1 MSTKHFF
8 PDTEGVVLRA
18 LDSIV
23 ARNPH
28 LEHDRASRVVFSRTH
43 PPSKVTIISGGG
55 SGHEP
60 AWAGYVGDGMLT
72 ASVAGEVF
80 ASPSTK
86 QVMAAIRNVPSDA
99 GVILCI
105 TNYTGDRLHF
115 GLAREKTHAMG
126 QKIAQ
131 IPLTDDVALGRKK
144 SELLGRRGLA
154 GNVLVLK
161 LLGAAAHESWKFDE
175 CWKLGTEVNG
185 QLATIG
191 TSLDHCHIPGRT
203 HHETI
208 DHDAC
213 VLGMG
218 IHNEPGLRKISPMPS
233 PADLIK
239 EMLLYVLD
247 PNDSDRAFVKFD
259 PKDEI
264 ALLINNF
271 GGLSNLELEALTQIA
286 LEQLEQD
293 WKIKP
298 CRIYSGMFETSLN
311 GPGFSLT
318 LGNLSNVATA
328 VDKPVSELLRLLDAP
343 TSAPAWPRSGYGQ
356 PVEVS
361 KESAERREKAQAQ
374 AEESSLNVKGPE
386 APPSLLHALRTA
398 CSAAL
403 TAEPDI
409 TKYDIQ
415 MGDGDCGEAVAGVS
429 KALLASMKAA
439 PFITKVP
446 SLFDCLDS
454 INGTLEDMGGSLGA
468 ILSILLTA
476 FAGNLQRAAGSQSS
490 FNLDVTSIGDA
501 AGEALDALKAYT
513 GARQGDRT
521 VMDTLIPWC
530 ESLRETRDV
539 GKALLAAE
547 EGAKKT
553 AAMKPKFG
561 RATYVG
567 DVKEGESMPPDP
579 GAFAVAVFLRGLVE
593 GGGWA

>member
-8 PDTEGVVLRA
+8 PDTNGVVVRA
-18 LDSIV
+18 LNSIV

-28 LEHDRASRVVFSRTH
+28 LEHDEANRVVFSKTH

-86 QVMAAIRNVPSDA
+86 QVMAAIRNAPSDA

-115 GLAREKTHAMG
+115 GLAREKTHALG

-161 LLGAAAHESWKFDE
+161 LLGAAAHESWSFEE
-175 CWKLGTEVNG
+175 CWKLGSEVNA

-203 HHETI
+203 HHESI
-208 DHDAC
+208 DDAAC

-233 PADLIK
+233 PHDLIQ

-247 PNDSDRAFVKFD
+247 PNDSDRAFVKFSPED
-259 PKDEI
+259 DI

-286 LEQLEQD
+286 LEQLDND

-318 LGNLSNVATA
+318 LGNLSNVATSVNRA
-328 VDKPVSELLRLLDAP
+328 VSELLRLLDAP

-356 PVEVS
+356 PVNISEEAANRRA
-361 KESAERREKAQAQ
+361 KARAEAEKVGQD
-374 AEESSLNVKGPE
+374 LKGPE
-386 APPSLLHALRTA
+386 APPSLLLALSTA
-398 CSAAL
+398 CNAAM
-403 TAEPDI
+403 AEEPNI

-415 MGDGDCGEAVAGVS
+415 MGDGDCGEAVAGVC

-439 PFITKVP
+439 PFVTKAP
-446 SLFDCLDS
+446 SLFACLAA
-454 INGTLEDMGGSLGA
+454 INSTLEDMGGSLGA

-476 FAGNLQRAAGSQSS
+476 FAGNLQRAAVSQPS
-490 FNLDVTSIGDA
+490 FKLDVASIEDA
-501 AGEALDALKAYT
+501 SGEALDALKAYT
-513 GARQGDRT
+513 GAREGDRT
-521 VMDTLIPWC
+521 VMDALIPWC
-530 ESLRETRDV
+530 ESLQYSKDV
-539 GKALLAAE
+539 SKALSAAE

-553 AAMKPKFG
+553 AGMKPRFG

-567 DVKEGESMPPDP
+567 EVKDGEAMPPDP
-579 GAFAVAVFLRGLVE
+579 GAYAVAVFLRGLVE

>member
-1 MSTKHFF
+1 M
-8 PDTEGVVLRA
+8 PRG
-18 LDSIV
+18 
-23 ARNPH
+23 
-28 LEHDRASRVVFSRTH
+28 
-43 PPSKVTIISGGG
+43 IS
-55 SGHEP
+55 
-60 AWAGYVGDGMLT
+60 
-72 ASVAGEVF
+72 
-80 ASPSTK
+80 
-86 QVMAAIRNVPSDA
+86 
-99 GVILCI
+99 
-105 TNYTGDRLHF
+105 
-115 GLAREKTHAMG
+115 
-126 QKIAQ
+126 
-131 IPLTDDVALGRKK
+131 
-144 SELLGRRGLA
+144 
-154 GNVLVLK
+154 
-161 LLGAAAHESWKFDE
+161 
-175 CWKLGTEVNG
+175 
-185 QLATIG
+185 
-191 TSLDHCHIPGRT
+191 
-203 HHETI
+203 
-208 DHDAC
+208 
-213 VLGMG
+213 
-218 IHNEPGLRKISPMPS
+218 
-233 PADLIK
+233 LI
-239 EMLLYVLD
+239 YFNT
-247 PNDSDRAFVKFD
+247 P
-259 PKDEI
+259 
-264 ALLINNF
+264 
-271 GGLSNLELEALTQIA
+271 T
-286 LEQLEQD
+286 EQD

-361 KESAERREKAQAQ
+361 KESAERREKAQAE

-386 APPSLLHALRTA
+386 GMRAPIKSSKITHSPNPTIRLLLTFLAPPSLLHALRTA

-403 TAEPDI
+403 TAEPNI

-490 FNLDVTSIGDA
+490 FNLDVTSIGNA

-553 AAMKPKFG
+553 AVMKPKFG

-579 GAFAVAVFLRGLVE
+579 GAYAVAVFLRGLVE